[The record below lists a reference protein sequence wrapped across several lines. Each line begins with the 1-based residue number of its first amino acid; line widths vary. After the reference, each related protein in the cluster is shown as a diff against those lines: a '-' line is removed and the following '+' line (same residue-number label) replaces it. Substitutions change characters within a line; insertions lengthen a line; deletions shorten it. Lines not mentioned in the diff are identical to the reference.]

1 MSRLRTTTATL
12 IAGMLM
18 SSACGDDDDSQD
30 TLAPI
35 TPGPAASA
43 TTATNGTMAAMFND
57 ADVEFAQG
65 MIVHHQQAIEMA
77 ELALDQ
83 GVGASPEV
91 SDLAARIQA
100 AQGPE
105 IEMMTGWIIAWGQ
118 PVTMET
124 SGGHE
129 MSSMGGMMTAQE
141 MDELATMSGR
151 QFDAMWMEMMV
162 RHHQGAIAQAQTVKT
177 TGSNPEVLTSAD
189 QIIAAQTQEISEME
203 SLLVG

>member
-105 IEMMTGWIIAWGQ
+105 IEMMTAWLNAWGQ

-151 QFDAMWMEMMV
+151 QFDAMCMEMMV

-177 TGSNPEVLTSAD
+177 TGSNPEVLTLAD

-203 SLLVG
+203 SVLVG